1 MNGTQSAV
9 SVAKSAFKGMVGL
22 LMILLFLVIIV
33 ENIIILLKNSESS
46 YVGEKLSVK
55 YFAQNDDQ
63 KSQNAFQNIISTVSE
78 SVVGISFTNMTAEDI
93 FNLESTEKLGLGSG
107 VIVSSKGYIVTNQ
120 HIAQKLGS
128 TVNVTLSNGEK
139 IQGKVVWNEEII
151 DLAIIK
157 INARNLAVAKLGDS
171 ENVFVGD
178 EVIAIGNPL
187 GMEFKGTCT
196 KGIISGINRTFS
208 FEDDGEKY
216 FMEDLIQTDAS
227 INPGNSG
234 GPLIDAYGR
243 VIGINTI
250 KLEKAEGIGFAVP
263 INVLKPL
270 IEKLEENGSISEA
283 YLGIYAYDK
292 EVIPYVDKT
301 VKIDRGIYITEID
314 EYGPCKNLG
323 LKVGDIII
331 EVDGK
336 EVNKMIELREY
347 IYSKKPGDQ
356 LLLKIIDGE
365 EKEVLVRLGKK

>member
-1 MNGTQSAV
+1 MNGTKGGANIV
-9 SVAKSAFKGMVGL
+9 KSAFKGLLGL
-22 LMILLFLVIIV
+22 LVTLLFLVIIV
-33 ENIIILLKNSESS
+33 ENIIILLKNSEPS
-46 YVGEKLSVK
+46 YTGEKLSAK

-63 KSQNAFQNIISTVSE
+63 KSQNAFQNIISDVSE

-93 FNLESTEKLGLGSG
+93 FSLESTEKLGLGSG

-120 HIAQKLGS
+120 HIAQRLGS

-139 IQGKVVWNEEII
+139 VQGKVVWNEEII

-171 ENVFVGD
+171 ENIFVGD

-196 KGIISGINRTFS
+196 KGIISGTNRTFS

-234 GPLIDAYGR
+234 GPLIDVYGR

-250 KLEKAEGIGFAVP
+250 KLEEAEGIGFAVP
-263 INVLKPL
+263 INVVKPL
-270 IEKLEENGSISEA
+270 IEKLEENDSISEA

-292 EVIPYVDKT
+292 EVIPYIDKT

-356 LLLKIIDGE
+356 LLLKVIDGE